1 MSAVLRRL
9 MKHAPAVLGVALFV
23 GAIYVVQKEFRTLKI
38 ADIQKA
44 LGDIPTSALVISF
57 GWNLLAY
64 FILTFYDRLATV
76 YAGRV
81 VSFGKVAFASFC
93 AYTLAHNL
101 GVAAVSGA
109 AVRYRLYAGWGLTPL
124 QIGKVV
130 VFCSLT
136 FSFGGL
142 VLGGSILFFE
152 PEAIPFFGNHLPHW
166 VMYAIA
172 IGMWITVTAY
182 IVLSRVIGTVTLF
195 GHVIELPSWR
205 MAFLQVIL
213 ATVDVGVTAAIMYAL
228 LPEAAGLTYPKF
240 LGIYLASYTA
250 GLIANLPGGLGVFD
264 AAMLLGLSPYLEPPV
279 IAGGIVVFRLY
290 YYIIPLF
297 LAGAMFAG
305 NEVLLRSKGVM
316 RFAADKP
323 SVQAIGRWSKPDF
336 VVAASAGAVALC
348 GGLLMA
354 IGLIDSATD
363 APHWPDWLSWVTD
376 QLDEFAPSL
385 LGAALLVFAAALTQR
400 VKLAWRG
407 SLIVLVAGAV
417 YGVAYGTAL
426 WVPGV
431 LLVTAG
437 LLAPFPGAFYRNAS
451 VFTGKLRAGTMLP
464 LLALIL
470 CVIALGGFEPRL
482 RELDNNS
489 FWEAIL
495 SPEVPRIIRASVAA
509 CVGLGLFAL
518 WRLLRAG
525 RTVFSPF
532 DDAAADELR
541 AMGGHPPREADGV
554 IYGEAGRAAFAF
566 RRIDGVLL
574 AFGDPVGDAA
584 DRVSA
589 VWLLRDLAREEGLD
603 PAIWRAGRDLLGVYG
618 DIGLAALPLD
628 AAGIPIGDAE
638 DAPGPHA
645 SAFLVCQAE
654 RDISALLPLL
664 PSLARG

>member
-1 MSAVLRRL
+1 MLAVVKRLLR
-9 MKHAPAVLGVALFV
+9 HAPAALGVALFV

-44 LGDIPTSALVISF
+44 LGDIPTTALVISF

-152 PEAIPFFGNHLPHW
+152 PDAIPFFGSHVPHW
-166 VMYAIA
+166 VMYTIA
-172 IGMWITVTAY
+172 IGMWITVAAY
-182 IVLSRVIGTVTLF
+182 VGLSRVIGTVKLF

-205 MAFLQVIL
+205 MAVLQVIL

-264 AAMLLGLSPYLEPPV
+264 TAMLLGLSPYLEPPV
-279 IAGGIVVFRLY
+279 IVGGIVVFRLY

-316 RFAADKP
+316 SFAAEKR
-323 SVQAIGRWSKPDF
+323 SVQAIGRWSQPDF

-354 IGLIDSATD
+354 IGLIDSATE
-363 APHWPDWLSWVTD
+363 APDWPDWMSWIIE

-407 SLIVLVAGAV
+407 SLIVLVAGAA

-426 WVPGV
+426 WVPAV

-437 LLAPFPGAFYRNAS
+437 LLAPFPGAFYRNANL
-451 VFTGKLRAGTMLP
+451 FTGKLRAGTLLP

-470 CVIALGGFEPRL
+470 CVVALGSFEPRL
-482 RELDNNS
+482 RELENNS

-495 SPEVPRIIRASVAA
+495 SPEVPRAIRASVAA

-525 RTVFSPF
+525 RTVFSPWN
-532 DDAAADELR
+532 DVVAGELR
-541 AMGGHPPREADGV
+541 ALGGQPPRMADGV

-566 RRIDGVLL
+566 RRIGGVLL
-574 AFGDPVGDAA
+574 AFGDPVGDVA

-589 VWLLRDLAREEGLD
+589 IWSLRDLARQEGLD
-603 PAIWRAGRDLLGVYG
+603 PAIWRAGREMLGVYG

-628 AAGIPIGDAE
+628 VNGIPIGDAE

-645 SAFLVCQAE
+645 SQFLVCQAE

>member
-1 MSAVLRRL
+1 MPSALKRNL
-9 MKHAPAVLGVALFV
+9 KHAPAVLGVLLFV
-23 GAIYVVQKEFRTLKI
+23 GAIYVVQKEFRSLKL

-44 LGDIPTSALVISF
+44 LGNIPTMALVISF
-57 GWNLLAY
+57 GWTLLAY

-81 VSFGKVAFASFC
+81 VSYGKVAFASFC

-152 PEAIPFFGNHLPHW
+152 PDAIPFFGNHLPHW
-166 VMYAIA
+166 VMYAIGA
-172 IGMWITVTAY
+172 AMWVVVTGYVGM
-182 IVLSRVIGTVTLF
+182 SRVVRTVKLF
-195 GHVIELPSWR
+195 GNEIELPSTT
-205 MAFLQVIL
+205 MAILQVIL
-213 ATVDVGVTAAIMYAL
+213 ATVDVGVTGAIMYAL

-264 AAMLLGLSPYLEPPV
+264 TAMLLGLSPYLEAPV
-279 IAGGIVVFRLY
+279 IVGGIVVFRLY

-297 LAGAMFAG
+297 LAGTLFAG
-305 NEVLLRSKGVM
+305 NEVLLRSRGVM
-316 RFAADKP
+316 NFAAEKN
-323 SVQAIGRWSKPDF
+323 SVQAIGRWSQPDF
-336 VVAASAGAVALC
+336 VVTAGAGSVALC

-354 IGLIDSATD
+354 IGLIDVGGVGAEL
-363 APHWPDWLSWVTD
+363 PDWMDWVID

-385 LGAALLVFAAALTQR
+385 LGAALLVLAAALTQR

-407 SLIVLVAGAV
+407 SLIALLAGAAYV
-417 YGVAYGTAL
+417 VAYGAPLWVAGVLVLTAL
-426 WVPGV
+426 
-431 LLVTAG
+431 
-437 LLAPFPGAFYRNAS
+437 LLAPFPGAFYRNANL
-451 VFTGKLRAGTMLP
+451 FTGQLRAGTVLP

-470 CVIALGGFEPRL
+470 CVVALGSFEPRL
-482 RELDNNS
+482 RALENNS

-495 SPEVPRIIRASVAA
+495 SPDVPRALRASVAA

-518 WRLLRAG
+518 WRLLRPG
-525 RTVFSPF
+525 RTVFGPWNEAT
-532 DDAAADELR
+532 AAELR
-541 AMGGHPPREADGV
+541 GLGGRPPRVADGV
-554 IYGEAGRAAFAF
+554 IWGEAGRAAFAF
-566 RRIDGVLL
+566 RRVDGVLL
-574 AFGDPVGDAA
+574 AFGDPAGDAG
-584 DRVSA
+584 DQISA
-589 VWLLRDLAREEGLD
+589 IWSLRDLARQEGLD
-603 PAIWRAGRDLLGVYG
+603 PAIWRAGRELLSVYG

-628 AAGIPIGDAE
+628 ASGIPIGDAE

-645 SAFLVCQAE
+645 TQFLVCQAE
-654 RDISALLPLL
+654 RDLSALLPLL
-664 PSLARG
+664 PGLARG